1 MRITESR
8 LRSIIRSVIRESND
22 IDEYKMSAE
31 GYREEY
37 SDAID
42 IACAESRKKLL
53 NIYEESNGDKDYASE
68 VVKKIV
74 DKESV
79 IACEGEGIYDNDDI
93 KRVASIVYTFMW
105 SEVYE
110 IFMEKDEEIMNKI
123 HTMGNKL
130 NIQYIMSKLDELD
143 KDDLNKVLAILKK

>member
-1 MRITESR
+1 
-8 LRSIIRSVIRESND
+8 
-22 IDEYKMSAE
+22 
-31 GYREEY
+31 
-37 SDAID
+37 
-42 IACAESRKKLL
+42 
-53 NIYEESNGDKDYASE
+53 
-68 VVKKIV
+68 
-74 DKESV
+74 
-79 IACEGEGIYDNDDI
+79 
-93 KRVASIVYTFMW
+93 MW